1 MSGMSARPN
10 QASRRVL
17 DRGILGRDS
26 CSAFS
31 NQVSR
36 DCDFARMRPSGQ
48 PQGPA
53 VPALGLSDSGVRRL
67 ARRCRRI
74 QPFENLGI
82 VYEDGTNPISCFA
95 NVIL

>member
-1 MSGMSARPN
+1 MESSVEIHVVHS
-10 QASRRVL
+10 QIKY
-17 DRGILGRDS
+17 RGIATS
-26 CSAFS
+26 P
-31 NQVSR
+31 
-36 DCDFARMRPSGQ
+36 ARGPLEGQ